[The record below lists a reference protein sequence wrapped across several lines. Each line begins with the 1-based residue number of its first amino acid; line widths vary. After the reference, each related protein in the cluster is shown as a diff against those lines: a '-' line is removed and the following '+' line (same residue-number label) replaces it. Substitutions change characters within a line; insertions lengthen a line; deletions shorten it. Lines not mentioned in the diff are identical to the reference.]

1 RDSTIQ
7 PKDASSSNGSI
18 NSKHLKRQSKNSTN
32 TTATTTGSSNK
43 DSFRN
48 SGAESVSHASTAP
61 SLPTPVTASAAHGT
75 FGDEASEAI
84 VNLKIVDS
92 PPAASNGARFGGQA
106 QNSEPAMRLAD
117 DSDDDSESDAPL
129 GSIVTR
135 LAQTMGSANGANM
148 MQQQQQLQQMQ
159 MQRAS
164 AAITPMSGPA
174 QMMGMQQP
182 GMIAHTQSMYGAMPN
197 TNTANMVQ
205 MFPQQQQQQQQM
217 FAQDPSQM
225 MMNGGMP
232 MPYQNSPS
240 IRGRPNTY
248 MDPAG
253 GAWGQQP
260 AAMGMNM
267 GGMGMGMG
275 MNTGMNMNMNMGM
288 GMGMDNV
295 GGPLLTVEKK
305 VDPIERPTGLVGAI
319 ATREQM
325 KSEQKY
331 RDSSSLMKER
341 QMRRN
346 QAMGM
351 NNAIY
356 NQQPGARF
364 GGGQGFPSMYGAPQG
379 WNDDTMSMM
388 SGMSGRAP
396 YAQIAPSLSAE
407 QLSGPYMRGTMYGGV
422 PQPGMQMAGAMAN
435 DEDDVA
441 LSVYAG
447 GIGNGGNRLS
457 MAAPDVH
464 PLRAAM
470 QSGMSA
476 SSPHLVTSMNPY
488 SQHQQQQL
496 QLQLLQ
502 QQQQIQQLQLQQLQ
516 QQQQPANA
524 FGDQQQ
530 RRMSVAGPISAPL
543 SNGRNGLAHTISA
556 GTSLS
561 YNQLNSR
568 HSVVSSNSGSGSS
581 GNDSLTIQPRASANR
596 WVKESSN
603 LRVESGMRGKDSAK
617 ASTMPRPRGPSSA
630 ARNNVTSVYELPGR
644 SSAVRIAEPA
654 KPSARASAFNAR
666 YSSDDDDDEDEDN
679 SGDDDNLGYSSSK
692 KVSKELK
699 QFFNVFADKCLD
711 VKPYAWVDFSTA
723 FDAYKSFCNRN
734 GLRGTEVATSS
745 QFQDLMEAAEW
756 QLKTRDS
763 GARAYYNTCLI

>member
-148 MQQQQQLQQMQ
+148 M
-159 MQRAS
+159 
-164 AAITPMSGPA
+164 
-174 QMMGMQQP
+174 
-182 GMIAHTQSMYGAMPN
+182 
-197 TNTANMVQ
+197 
-205 MFPQQQQQQQQM
+205 QQQQQQQM